1 MKNSYS
7 KKIMLS
13 FIGIGLSIEM
23 ITGGVFYGM
32 SKKTIAE
39 KHSLIISDYTNQTLN
54 YVNKQM
60 EKAQEVVDL
69 LIFDDIF
76 KYTLRQDYDN
86 FEAYDAMVNQ
96 ILPKCQNVLKIYDDS
111 MSVMLYVNNHTLNER
126 YYNDRK
132 SGVSIFYS
140 DRLKNDEILARMRN
154 DGKYIL
160 WTQTEQDKKDGFISI
175 YARLIDFG
183 TMQED
188 GVLIFNVEA
197 SSLFA
202 NKDNEG
208 SEHIFFGIEGSE
220 VIVENAPPDTEKNIN
235 YCEERTPLS
244 TKGFELVSHI
254 SEDYYKPQI
263 WENIR
268 GIMIVF
274 LISAPFIFVL
284 GFVFRRSLYRDVN
297 LILSGIQKV
306 QRGEENTI
314 QSGEFEEFRQ
324 ISDVLNEYIK
334 SIEQLVQDVYEIEI
348 QKQDIE
354 FSMLQAKINPHF
366 LYNIFT
372 VIKELAKA
380 GLDES
385 IIRVVD
391 KTAAFYRQ
399 ILSKKTDD
407 YTLREEFECVR
418 TYMDI
423 FDIIKQKDIVVK
435 YDADDEI
442 LDAYMPRFLLQPI
455 IENSVKHAMGNAQLL
470 ITISARKE
478 AERLIIEVSDNG
490 VGMNKERLENCMRY
504 KESRGYGIYNIIN
517 RLRLRYPDPEYGL
530 KLFSTEGEGTTAVFT
545 LPYTTEY
552 PEDDIY
558 E

>member
-13 FIGIGLSIEM
+13 FIGIGLSIEL
-23 ITGGVFYGM
+23 ISGVVFYGM

-39 KHSLIISDYTNQTLN
+39 KHSLIISDYTNQTL
-54 YVNKQM
+54 YYANKQM
-60 EKAQEVVDL
+60 EKVQEVVDL
-69 LIFDDIF
+69 LMFDDVF
-76 KYTLRQDYDN
+76 KYTLRQDYDS
-86 FEAYDAMVNQ
+86 FAAYDVMTNQ

-111 MSVMLYVNNHTLNER
+111 MGVALYVNNHTLNER
-126 YYNDRK
+126 YYKDRK
-132 SGVSIFYS
+132 SGVNIFYT
-140 DRLKNDEILARMRN
+140 DRLKGDEILARMRN
-154 DGKYIL
+154 EGRYIL
-160 WTQTEQDKKDGFISI
+160 WTQTPQDKKDGLISI
-175 YARLIDFG
+175 YARLINFG
-183 TMQED
+183 TMREE
-188 GVLIFNVEA
+188 GVLIFNIET
-197 SSLFA
+197 SSLFT
-202 NKDNEG
+202 NKDSEG
-208 SEHIFFGIEGSE
+208 SKHIFFEIHGSDF
-220 VIVENAPPDTEKNIN
+220 IVGTTPSDTEKNIN
-235 YCEERTPLS
+235 YRSERISLS
-244 TKGFELVSHI
+244 TKGFELVSYV
-254 SEDYYKPQI
+254 SEEYYKPQL
-263 WENIR
+263 WENVKSV
-268 GIMIVF
+268 MIVF

-297 LILSGIQKV
+297 LILTGIQRV
-306 QRGEENTI
+306 QNGEETTI
-314 QSGEFEEFRQ
+314 HAGEFAEFRQ

-385 IIRVVD
+385 IMRVVD
-391 KTAAFYRQ
+391 KTAVFYRQ
-399 ILSKKTDD
+399 ILSKETGD

-435 YDADDEI
+435 YDADSKI
-442 LDAYMPRFLLQPI
+442 LYAYVPRFLLQPI
-455 IENSVKHAMGNAQLL
+455 IENSVKHAMGSTQLL
-470 ITISARKE
+470 ITVSARRDGEK
-478 AERLIIEVSDNG
+478 LIIEVADNG
-490 VGMNKERLENCMRY
+490 VGMNEERLKNCMRY

-517 RLRLRYPDPEYGL
+517 RLRLRYPDPEFGL
-530 KLFSTEGEGTTAVFT
+530 KLFSREGDGTTAVFT

-552 PEDDIY
+552 PEDDIH